1 MISSTVLPTT
11 SEGGFGVF
19 VAEVVRTPLVPAAEV
34 GMVEAVDAAATVV
47 GVKVVADV
55 VGRLAKLKA
64 PPVLAEV
71 SDGIT
76 KPVDGADVAGVEGA
90 LVFAGIEKLGPPP

>member
-1 MISSTVLPTT
+1 
-11 SEGGFGVF
+11 
-19 VAEVVRTPLVPAAEV
+19 
-34 GMVEAVDAAATVV
+34 MVEAVDAAATVV
-47 GVKVVADV
+47 GVKVVADE

-76 KPVDGADVAGVEGA
+76 KPAQIQ
-90 LVFAGIEKLGPPP
+90 LQIWN

>member
-1 MISSTVLPTT
+1 MGVHISY
-11 SEGGFGVF
+11 
-19 VAEVVRTPLVPAAEV
+19 PAAEA

-47 GVKVVADV
+47 GVKVVADE
-55 VGRLAKLKA
+55 VGRFAKLKA

-76 KPVDGADVAGVEGA
+76 KPVQIQ
-90 LVFAGIEKLGPPP
+90 LQIWN

>member
-1 MISSTVLPTT
+1 M
-11 SEGGFGVF
+11 GVHI
-19 VAEVVRTPLVPAAEV
+19 LYPAAEV

-55 VGRLAKLKA
+55 VGRFAKLKA

-71 SDGIT
+71 GDGIT
-76 KPVDGADVAGVEGA
+76 KPAQ
-90 LVFAGIEKLGPPP
+90 IKLQIWN